1 MSQPYRLFNILRR
14 MTLYGLVLG
23 GTAGFLV
30 TITIWLFPSSAYPT
44 FYGFP
49 IMAHHFIGLG
59 TLFGIL
65 YGTIAGFMSG
75 LAMMISTALL
85 FQTLSS
91 TRHFRWM
98 MGSTTFM
105 MTLATFV
112 GRGLWNIGDNVID
125 PTTWTATMIMS
136 LVITVYASQRVV
148 TKYVHDGTVSKYKSS
163 TKKLPL

>member
-1 MSQPYRLFNILRR
+1 
-14 MTLYGLVLG
+14 MTLYGLALG
-23 GTAGFLV
+23 GMAGFLV
-30 TITIWLFPSSAYPT
+30 TVTIWLFPSSAYPT

-85 FQTLSS
+85 FHPLSS

-112 GRGLWNIGDNVID
+112 GRGLWNIGDHMID
-125 PTTWTATMIMS
+125 PTTWTATMMMS
-136 LVITVYASQRVV
+136 LVIAVYASQRVV
-148 TKYVHDGTVSKYKSS
+148 TKYLLDSTLPKQKS
-163 TKKLPL
+163 